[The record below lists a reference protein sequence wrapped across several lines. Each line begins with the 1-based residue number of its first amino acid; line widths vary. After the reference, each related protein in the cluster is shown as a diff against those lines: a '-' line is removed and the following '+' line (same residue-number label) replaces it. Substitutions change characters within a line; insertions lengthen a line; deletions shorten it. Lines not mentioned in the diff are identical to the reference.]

1 MFIKISLSVLRNFFP
16 LHNPFVHQM
25 TTSGQILNTDIL
37 QLCTASNDSSS
48 PGRRDTRVHVTRSD
62 WMTVVCSATGRMMDL
77 LFKLLPPTQPNTG
90 DSEMNRHSRRR
101 WGDHNARNR
110 GKNYLIMGEQRWIN
124 KKRGSQLLIRLI
136 AAAERKDNLGIHSI
150 NNLCMR
156 LVLEGGWFTL
166 YLMDD
171 FTMETFIHLDLIKH
185 CFIGRSFEWT
195 LLLPLLLLFRLRS
208 STYMQL
214 LVILIDRWYWMT
226 GWRRW
231 NHVQHPS
238 TKKDLVLCIRFSE
251 TQEGELVV
259 NWWRPAV

>member
-1 MFIKISLSVLRNFFP
+1 
-16 LHNPFVHQM
+16 
-25 TTSGQILNTDIL
+25 
-37 QLCTASNDSSS
+37 
-48 PGRRDTRVHVTRSD
+48 
-62 WMTVVCSATGRMMDL
+62 
-77 LFKLLPPTQPNTG
+77 
-90 DSEMNRHSRRR
+90 MNRHSRRR

-110 GKNYLIMGEQRWIN
+110 GKNYPIMGEQRWIN

-156 LVLEGGWFTL
+156 LVLKGGWFTL

-208 STYMQL
+208 STYAASRNPYRQVVLNDWMAAVEPCSTSIHQKRSRSVYQIQRDAGGRVGCEL
-214 LVILIDRWYWMT
+214 MAPCRVIL
-226 GWRRW
+226 GG
-231 NHVQHPS
+231 V
-238 TKKDLVLCIRFSE
+238 F
-251 TQEGELVV
+251 
-259 NWWRPAV
+259 